1 MTPTE
6 PAVQRPLAWDGIPD
20 GGWQPIEVQSM
31 DATTRPL
38 LAPAQSPAPRGGQAK
53 PIPRDYRPF
62 AGVGVALLLGLTGC
76 PPAVVEQRVPAV
88 PYVLTVPLK
97 PAQGSVLRLSGTVRA
112 RYETPIAFQVPGR
125 ILERKVDAGQRVVQG
140 APLFKLDPRDFD
152 EAIRAAQAQ
161 LGSAEAAYATA
172 KSEHARQRRLM
183 AENATSQERLDRAA
197 LAERDAQNAVEAAK
211 ASLARA
217 LINRSY
223 TELVAPD
230 SGIIL
235 EVLAEP
241 GQVVAAGSPV
251 VILARNGEREIE
263 VELPDGSNPPS
274 GGRVILP
281 DRTSLTVELREIAG
295 SADPR
300 SRTWRAR
307 YRIRQG
313 QENGQR
319 LLPLALGEVVAVELD
334 RNSAAELGDGA
345 LYEVP
350 LSAVDERGS
359 GPRVWLVE
367 DGRAKPVPVTM
378 VGITPQTARIRGDL
392 PPSTRVIAVGTH
404 LLTEGQA
411 VQEKR

>member
-1 MTPTE
+1 M
-6 PAVQRPLAWDGIPD
+6 L
-20 GGWQPIEVQSM
+20 GGAI
-31 DATTRPL
+31 
-38 LAPAQSPAPRGGQAK
+38 
-53 PIPRDYRPF
+53 
-62 AGVGVALLLGLTGC
+62 GC
-76 PPAVVEQRVPAV
+76 QPAVVEQRVPAV
-88 PYVLTVPLK
+88 SYVLTVSLM
-97 PAQGSVLRLSGTVRA
+97 PAQAGVLRLSGTVRA

-125 ILERKVDAGQRVVQG
+125 ILERKVDAGQRVEQG
-140 APLFKLDPRDFD
+140 ELLFGLDPRDFD

-172 KSEHARQRRLM
+172 KSEHARQKRLM

-197 LAERDAQNAVEAAK
+197 LAERDSQNAVEAAK

-217 LINRSY
+217 RNNRSY
-223 TELVAPD
+223 TELLAPD

-251 VILARNGEREIE
+251 AILARDGEREVE
-263 VELPDGSNPPS
+263 VELPDSSNPPS
-274 GGRVILP
+274 SGRVFLA
-281 DRTSLTVELREIAG
+281 DRTSLTVELREVAG

-307 YRIRQG
+307 YRVRQG
-313 QENGQR
+313 QENGRR

-334 RNSAAELGDGA
+334 RNSTKPGDGP

-359 GPRVWLVE
+359 GTRVWLVE
-367 DGRAKPVPVTM
+367 DGRAKPIPVTV
-378 VGITPQTARIRGDL
+378 VGITPQTARIRADL
-392 PPSTRVIAVGTH
+392 PPSTRIVAVGTH
-404 LLTEGQA
+404 LLTDGQA
-411 VQEKR
+411 VQEKRR